1 MRWSATEDEIV
12 AEGWVAT
19 GEVAWCVCAPVFA
32 YQRGAEKMWVQAVTV
47 EWPAQFIEHTTET
60 CPKAQPE
67 KKPADKPPEKL
78 VDENGQHR
86 MF

>member
-1 MRWSATEDEIV
+1 
-12 AEGWVAT
+12 
-19 GEVAWCVCAPVFA
+19 
-32 YQRGAEKMWVQAVTV
+32 MWVQAVTV